1 MTAVPRGPV
10 LTEVQ
15 DFVLEL
21 VIGPVV
27 VDIDIDGFEVEI
39 DGVVVVVVVED
50 FDREEKDVE
59 VDGVYK
65 QLLGTAV
72 TPPGIVCVPVI

>member
-1 MTAVPRGPV
+1 M
-10 LTEVQ
+10 
-15 DFVLEL
+15 LEL

-39 DGVVVVVVVED
+39 DGGVVVVVVED
-50 FDREEKDVE
+50 FDRGEKDVE

-72 TPPGIVCVPVI
+72 IPPGIVCLPVI